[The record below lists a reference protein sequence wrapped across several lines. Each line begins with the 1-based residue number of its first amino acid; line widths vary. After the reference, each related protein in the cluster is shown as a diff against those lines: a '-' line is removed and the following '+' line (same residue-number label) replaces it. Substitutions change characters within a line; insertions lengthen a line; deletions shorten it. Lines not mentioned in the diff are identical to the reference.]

1 MKYLDLVIDA
11 HNNLRKYLNSH
22 KLIYERPELEFI
34 ALQLKRFITIN
45 YERKKGEEREE
56 VINR

>member
-1 MKYLDLVIDA
+1 MKYLDLIIDA

-45 YERKKGEEREE
+45 YERKEGEEKGGK
-56 VINR
+56 

>member
-1 MKYLDLVIDA
+1 MKYLDLVINA
-11 HNNLRKYLNSH
+11 HNNLRNYLNSH

-45 YERKKGEEREE
+45 YERKEGEEKGGK
-56 VINR
+56 

>member
-22 KLIYERPELEFI
+22 ELIYERPELEFI

-45 YERKKGEEREE
+45 YERKEGEKREGS
-56 VINR
+56 NQ

>member
-1 MKYLDLVIDA
+1 MKYLDLIIDA

-34 ALQLKRFITIN
+34 ALQLKRFITVN
-45 YERKKGEEREE
+45 YERKEGEKKGR
-56 VINR
+56 NNQ

>member
-11 HNNLRKYLNSH
+11 HNNLRNYLNSH

-34 ALQLKRFITIN
+34 ALQLKRFITVN
-45 YERKKGEEREE
+45 YERKEGEEREE
-56 VINR
+56 NN

>member
-22 KLIYERPELEFI
+22 ELI
-34 ALQLKRFITIN
+34 
-45 YERKKGEEREE
+45 
-56 VINR
+56 